1 MTKEFLNK
9 ILESRKDDGNKQ
21 SGYCL
26 IEAVSNKGNEQF
38 MNFYAIPINTKE
50 EILKDPSLLIQSA
63 DAKSIYKIG
72 LNDYNTN
79 PEAHNSRAE
88 DEFTRF
94 QQYHDNNLQ
103 R

>member
-9 ILESRKDDGNKQ
+9 ILESKKNDGNKQ

-26 IEAVSNKGNEQF
+26 IEAISTKSDEKF
-38 MNFYAIPINTKE
+38 MNFYAVPSKMKE
-50 EILKDPSLLIQSA
+50 TVLEDPSLLTQSA

-72 LNDYNTN
+72 LNDYNSN
-79 PEAHNSRAE
+79 PEAHNSTAE

-94 QQYHDNNLQ
+94 QQYHDNTLQ